1 MSSSLSPPSAPGPRG
16 TWLLG
21 MLPEFRADPIQLF
34 SDLTRDYGDMV
45 SFSLFNR
52 PCMLLSHPDQIAWVL
67 KTNHRNYGKNTRGIQ
82 KLKAILGDGLLTADG
97 PHWRRQRRIAAPTF
111 RPKRIG
117 GFAATMLKAGEDMLC
132 HWEEMAAREEAFD
145 VNEAMMTVTLRIAG
159 ETLFSADVTGEAREL
174 SQALSTA
181 MQITNKRVG
190 RALDL
195 PSWWPSAENRA
206 FRAAM
211 GTLDEIVR
219 SMIEERRRT
228 GESEADLLAMLIH
241 ARDEETGEG
250 MSDVQLRD
258 EVMTLLLAGHETT
271 ANALTWTWHLLAA
284 NPDCRAKL
292 EAELDRVLGGRAPTL
307 EDYSALEY
315 TGRVIDEAMRLLPPG
330 WLFGR
335 APLADD
341 EIDGFAVPAG
351 TLVMISSYITHRHSE
366 FWPDPERFDPDRFLP
381 AACEERHPFAYF
393 PFGGGPRGCIG
404 RGFAL
409 LELRLLVAQ
418 IAQRFRLEAV
428 PGHPVE
434 LEQLVTLR
442 PLHGLQMTAH
452 AR

>member
-1 MSSSLSPPSAPGPRG
+1 MSSSLSAPSAPGPRG

-34 SDLTRDYGDMV
+34 SDLTRDYGDTV

-52 PCMLLSHPDQIAWVL
+52 PCMLLRHPDQIAWVL
-67 KTNHRNYGKNTRGIQ
+67 KKNHRNYGKNTRGIQ

-117 GFAATMLKAGEDMLC
+117 GFAATMLRAGEDMLC
-132 HWEEMAAREEAFD
+132 RWEELASREQAFD
-145 VNEAMMTVTLRIAG
+145 VNEEMMTVTLRIAG

-190 RALDL
+190 RALDM

-211 GTLDEIVR
+211 AALDEIVR
-219 SMIEERRRT
+219 GMIEERRRT
-228 GESEADLLAMLIH
+228 GEAEADLLAMLIH

-250 MSDVQLRD
+250 MSDAQLRD

-284 NPDCRAKL
+284 NPDCRAQL
-292 EAELDRVLGGRAPTL
+292 EAELDRVLDGRSPTL

-341 EIDGFAVPAG
+341 VIDGFAVPAG

-393 PFGGGPRGCIG
+393 PFSGGPRGCIG

-442 PLHGLQMTAH
+442 PLHGLQMTAY